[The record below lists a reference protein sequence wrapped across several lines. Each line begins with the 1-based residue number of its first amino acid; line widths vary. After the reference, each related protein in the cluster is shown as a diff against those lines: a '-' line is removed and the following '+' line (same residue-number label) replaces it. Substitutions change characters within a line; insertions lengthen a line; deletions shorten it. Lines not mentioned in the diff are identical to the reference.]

1 MEDRLAEERQM
12 LHDAQTKGL
21 GGRLGTYMRLSGPGW
36 LQSALTLGGG
46 SLASSLYMGV
56 LGGYEMMWV
65 QPLAMILGIVMLG
78 CIGYVTLSTGKPPFA
93 AINEHIN
100 PVLGWGWVLAVAAAN
115 IVWALP
121 QYSLAFGV
129 TSKNLLPEIFGTAGS
144 LASAAPDAGWLA
156 GEGLAKLVFV
166 LVVFAIATLVTWS
179 YDRGGVGI
187 KIYETIL
194 KITVAVIVACFVGVV
209 VMITSRG
216 SLDWGQIL
224 AGFIPNFALFE
235 HPVSGYD
242 SLLAALGPVGD
253 PVREYWTNSIIADQ
267 RDVMIAA
274 AATAVGIN
282 MTFLFAYSM
291 LQRGWTKEYRGL
303 AIFDL
308 STGMFIP
315 FLIAT
320 SCVVLAAAAQFH
332 LKAGDAHLVQG
343 LEASAGS
350 PADPIYQARMDSI
363 ASSVEK
369 AVAKRQEA
377 LPESGEATEAE
388 RLLASTLV
396 TRNEADLAVSLEP
409 LVGKVAAN
417 YLFGFGVLAMTLS
430 TITLLMLV
438 SGMVVCEM
446 LGVPATG
453 WPLRFGT
460 LLAGVGGAFGPF
472 IWQGEAQAY
481 LAIPTSV
488 VGFMLLPLA
497 YVAFWMLLN
506 SKSFMGG
513 ERPSG
518 AKGLMSN
525 VLVGIAAI
533 TALVGSGYMVWN
545 KLGVIGMAVW
555 CGFILLCI
563 VVQFTRKSHPETI
576 STVTES

>member
-1 MEDRLAEERQM
+1 MAEERQM
-12 LHDAQTKGL
+12 LREALDKGV
-21 GGRLGTYMRLSGPGW
+21 GGRLGTYLRLSGPGW

-46 SLASSLYMGV
+46 SLAASLYMGV

-65 QPLAMILGIVMLG
+65 QPLAMILGIIMLG
-78 CIGYVTLSTGKPPFA
+78 CIGYVTLSTGKRPFA
-93 AINEHIN
+93 AINSHIN

-129 TSKNLLPEIFGTAGS
+129 TSRNLLPGVFGDGGT
-144 LASAAPDAGWLA
+144 LAQAAPDAGWLA
-156 GEGLAKLVFV
+156 GDGLAKLVFV
-166 LVVFAIATLVTWS
+166 LCVFAIAIFVTWS
-179 YDRGGVGI
+179 YDRGGLGI

-194 KITVAVIVACFVGVV
+194 KLTVAVIVACFVGVV
-209 VMITSRG
+209 VMITMRG

-224 AGFIPNFALFE
+224 AGFVPNFALFE
-235 HPVSGYD
+235 RPVSGYD
-242 SLLAALGPVGD
+242 ELLAALGPVGD
-253 PVREYWTNSIIADQ
+253 PIREYWTNYIVSGQ

-303 AIFDL
+303 AMFDL

-320 SCVVLAAAAQFH
+320 SCVVLASAVQFH

-343 LEASAGS
+343 LEASGGS
-350 PADPIYQARMDSI
+350 AADPAYQARVASI
-363 ASSVEK
+363 TASVDK
-369 AVAKRQEA
+369 AVAARQAA
-377 LPESGEATEAE
+377 LPETGEASEAE
-388 RLLASTLV
+388 RLIASTLL

-417 YLFGFGVLAMTLS
+417 YLFGFGVVAMTLS
-430 TITLLMLV
+430 TISLLMLV

-446 LGVPATG
+446 LGLPPGG
-453 WPLRFGT
+453 WPHRFGT
-460 LLAGVGGAFGPF
+460 LLAGIGGMFGPF
-472 IWQGEAQAY
+472 IWKGEAQAY

-506 SKSFMGG
+506 SESFMGA

-518 AKGLMSN
+518 AKGLLGN
-525 VLVGIAAI
+525 VLVGIAAT
-533 TALVGSGYMVWN
+533 TATIGSAYMVWN
-545 KLGVIGMAVW
+545 KLGMIGIGVW
-555 CGFILLCI
+555 LGFVLLALI
-563 VVQFTRKSHPETI
+563 VQFTRKSSPESSI
-576 STVTES
+576 PATEV